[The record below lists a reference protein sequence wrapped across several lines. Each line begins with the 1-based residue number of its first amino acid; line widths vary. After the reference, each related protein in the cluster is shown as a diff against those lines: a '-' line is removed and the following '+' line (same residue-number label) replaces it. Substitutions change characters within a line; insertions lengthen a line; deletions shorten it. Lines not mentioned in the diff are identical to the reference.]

1 VRNLYKEYLVRKITG
16 LGLNPKYLEITP
28 NVPDPFDQGFEY
40 SKNDQFEFLH
50 TILHSMDKTTISY
63 DEFVVMYRENRLN
76 ELGL

>member
-1 VRNLYKEYLVRKITG
+1 MRNLYKEYLVRKITG

-28 NVPDPFDQGFEY
+28 NVY